1 MGIIE
6 LTVSVPH
13 FPFPKTPQLS
23 FSCTSDNPQKEK
35 RRAGPI
41 YIGNDYGFGRL
52 LHKIKRLLDT
62 PKLYL
67 SWAQPKESPHPQPF
81 KKDEGS

>member
-1 MGIIE
+1 MNIIE

-35 RRAGPI
+35 RRADPI

-52 LHKIKRLLDT
+52 LHKVKRLSDIS
-62 PKLYL
+62 KHYL
-67 SWAQPKESPHPQPF
+67 S
-81 KKDEGS
+81 

>member
-41 YIGNDYGFGRL
+41 YIGNDHGFCRL
-52 LHKIKRLLDT
+52 PHKVKRLSDT
-62 PKLYL
+62 DKPYL
-67 SWAQPKESPHPQPF
+67 S
-81 KKDEGS
+81 